1 MKKNI
6 FSVII
11 TVLTVVNVVLTAIM
25 FFIMVPTFNKTNNL
39 ITQVASVLNLELDG
53 DSDAKGDADYKISD
67 LEDTTVSFDSQQ
79 TINLKTGSDNS
90 QHYAMLSGYTISV
103 NKKADD
109 QCIKY
114 RDNSGF
120 CRRSDTAV
128 DTSKD
133 DDRAQESE
141 EAFFEHFQKSFV
153 MKLLNFGMD
162 LGFVLAVAFAVI
174 DRIDHEQG
182 SDHETRD
189 DSGKEQVADGSTG
202 CHTVHDERDTRRDD
216 NPQASGN
223 GNDCSGK
230 CQVISQIG
238 KDRDGHTSYGCNSSR
253 SRSGDRTVEKA
264 GYDNGT
270 RHSCCEFTK
279 KVSENIE

>member
-67 LEDTTVSFDSQQ
+67 LDSQQ

-109 QCIKY
+109 YKDFATDKVTEKSSVYTDIV
-114 RDNSGF
+114 
-120 CRRSDTAV
+120 RSV
-128 DTSKD
+128 IQSHSKD
-133 DDRAQESE
+133 DISE
-141 EAFFEHFQKSFV
+141 ELVKKEALQQIQKKFNTKAIV
-153 MKLLNFGMD
+153 GITLTNFMY
-162 LGFVLAVAFAVI
+162 
-174 DRIDHEQG
+174 Q
-182 SDHETRD
+182 
-189 DSGKEQVADGSTG
+189 
-202 CHTVHDERDTRRDD
+202 
-216 NPQASGN
+216 
-223 GNDCSGK
+223 
-230 CQVISQIG
+230 
-238 KDRDGHTSYGCNSSR
+238 
-253 SRSGDRTVEKA
+253 
-264 GYDNGT
+264 
-270 RHSCCEFTK
+270 
-279 KVSENIE
+279 

>member
-109 QCIKY
+109 YKDFATDKVTEKSSVYTDIV
-114 RDNSGF
+114 
-120 CRRSDTAV
+120 RSH
-128 DTSKD
+128 SKD
-133 DDRAQESE
+133 DISE
-141 EAFFEHFQKSFV
+141 ELVKKEALQQIQKKFNTKAIV
-153 MKLLNFGMD
+153 GITLTNFMY
-162 LGFVLAVAFAVI
+162 
-174 DRIDHEQG
+174 Q
-182 SDHETRD
+182 
-189 DSGKEQVADGSTG
+189 
-202 CHTVHDERDTRRDD
+202 
-216 NPQASGN
+216 
-223 GNDCSGK
+223 
-230 CQVISQIG
+230 
-238 KDRDGHTSYGCNSSR
+238 
-253 SRSGDRTVEKA
+253 
-264 GYDNGT
+264 
-270 RHSCCEFTK
+270 
-279 KVSENIE
+279 

>member
-1 MKKNI
+1 ME
-6 FSVII
+6 
-11 TVLTVVNVVLTAIM
+11 VVQDKFTDCLW
-25 FFIMVPTFNKTNNL
+25 NL
-39 ITQVASVLNLELDG
+39 HQSQ
-53 DSDAKGDADYKISD
+53 DSGECSGSSQDEENRCEGTDRFHQDSPDIADMDALVY
-67 LEDTTVSFDSQQ
+67 
-79 TINLKTGSDNS
+79 
-90 QHYAMLSGYTISV
+90 
-103 NKKADD
+103 KKADD

-153 MKLLNFGMD
+153 MKLLNFGMN

-253 SRSGDRTVEKA
+253 SRSGNRTVEKA

>member
-109 QCIKY
+109 YKDFATDKVTEKSSVYTDIV
-114 RDNSGF
+114 
-120 CRRSDTAV
+120 RSV
-128 DTSKD
+128 IQSHSKD
-133 DDRAQESE
+133 DISE
-141 EAFFEHFQKSFV
+141 ELVKKEALQQIQKKFNTKAIVGINKLYVSV
-153 MKLLNFGMD
+153 VLTKKLLCFLLKM
-162 LGFVLAVAFAVI
+162 
-174 DRIDHEQG
+174 
-182 SDHETRD
+182 
-189 DSGKEQVADGSTG
+189 
-202 CHTVHDERDTRRDD
+202 CYYY
-216 NPQASGN
+216 
-223 GNDCSGK
+223 
-230 CQVISQIG
+230 
-238 KDRDGHTSYGCNSSR
+238 YGL
-253 SRSGDRTVEKA
+253 
-264 GYDNGT
+264 
-270 RHSCCEFTK
+270 
-279 KVSENIE
+279 EN